1 MSLGT
6 CPWAFSRSWREKWQG
21 SIFPVFWYSWKIRSN
36 ASACAAG
43 ARASVSASAARPQ
56 RIGREPAIE
65 RRRVAAADSAER
77 DEVQEAVGQRA
88 GGDGTQNEQEEGH
101 LALDGDRRGLAAA

>member
-21 SIFPVFWYSWKIRSN
+21 SIFPVCWYSWKILSN

-43 ARASVSASAARPQ
+43 ARTSVNASAARPQ

-65 RRRVAAADSAER
+65 GRRVAAASSAEG

-88 GGDGTQNEQEEGH
+88 GGDGAQDEQQQTD
-101 LALDGDRRGLAAA
+101 LA